1 MLGCCHVPV
10 ASNHVLFCNRCRG
23 SSLPHT
29 STSSLSQALRCSAT
43 GSVSGNITSK
53 IQKSCICVVLLF
65 AGVKEAGWDP
75 GDPSGTGVNLVMNNS
90 ILDATPN
97 NLQHFMLM
105 VVHQVQQQEDAWP
118 FLHAV
123 TLEEVPDYHD
133 IIKVSPWL
141 SVPDSAYACHCRMF
155 ISNRVTNL
163 SLYQGAGC
171 IAA

>member
-1 MLGCCHVPV
+1 ML
-10 ASNHVLFCNRCRG
+10 L
-23 SSLPHT
+23 
-29 STSSLSQALRCSAT
+29 
-43 GSVSGNITSK
+43 
-53 IQKSCICVVLLF
+53 

-75 GDPSGTGVNLVMNNS
+75 GDPSRTGVHLVMNNS

-123 TLEEVPDYHD
+123 TVEEVPDYHD

-141 SVPDSAYACHCRMF
+141 SAPTEDSTCACHCRTF
-155 ISNRVTNL
+155 ISNWATKVVFVVRGR
-163 SLYQGAGC
+163 LYC
-171 IAA
+171 CLDCVCCHF

>member
-1 MLGCCHVPV
+1 ML
-10 ASNHVLFCNRCRG
+10 L
-23 SSLPHT
+23 
-29 STSSLSQALRCSAT
+29 
-43 GSVSGNITSK
+43 
-53 IQKSCICVVLLF
+53 

-75 GDPSGTGVNLVMNNS
+75 GDPSGTGVHLVMNNS

-123 TLEEVPDYHD
+123 TVEEVPDYHD

-141 SVPDSAYACHCRMF
+141 SIPDSTSRQHICM
-155 ISNRVTNL
+155 
-163 SLYQGAGC
+163 SLQDVHE
-171 IAA
+171 